1 MSARPFSPKEIKTL
15 EARLRKQRRWRDLML
30 LLVGTNVGYRISE
43 LLTLKIGQVCM
54 AKGEISREVTV
65 TRALLKGGK
74 GQRKRT
80 VRSRR
85 VVLNDPARAAIR
97 RYLDK
102 LGYEPPPEEYLF
114 LSRQGGN
121 RPIDRSRVH
130 RILVGLCRACRLDH
144 TRVSTHSFRK
154 TFVRSVYDASGH
166 DLVVTSRI
174 VQHSNPVITARYLD
188 TAASDLDAVVLSLA
202 AAR

>member
-1 MSARPFSPKEIKTL
+1 MSARPFTPKEIKTL
-15 EARLRKQRRWRDLML
+15 EARLRKERRWRDLML

-43 LLTLKIGQVCM
+43 LLTLKVGQVRL
-54 AKGEISREVTV
+54 AKGEIAREVTV

-74 GQRKRT
+74 GQRRRT

-85 VVLNDPARAAIR
+85 VVLNDQARAAIKQ
-97 RYLDK
+97 YLEK
-102 LGYEPPPEEYLF
+102 LGHEPDPEEYLF

-130 RILVGLCRACRLDH
+130 RILVRLCRACRLDP
-144 TRVSTHSFRK
+144 TRISTHSFRK
-154 TFVRSVYDASGH
+154 TFVRSVFDASGH